1 MAVLLDGPDSQDAPC
16 RHDPWSHAKAGKFM
30 YGFYVGSLYSS
41 TGFAAGTLDL
51 RRIRKQET
59 KDRSLELRE
68 AT

>member
-1 MAVLLDGPDSQDAPC
+1 
-16 RHDPWSHAKAGKFM
+16 M
-30 YGFYVGSLYSS
+30 YGFYIGSLYSS